1 MKVKDILGYE
11 IKDISNQSLEQLI
24 EKRKELVKKMRDLQ
38 QELLK
43 RRIEAR
49 MGTLKNTA
57 SIRNTRKDI
66 ARILTILTILNKEIE
81 RKRKESKK

>member
-1 MKVKDILGYE
+1 MRMKDILGYE
-11 IKDISNQSLEQLI
+11 IKEVYNQNLDQLV
-24 EKRKELVKKMRDLQ
+24 EKKKELISKLNEMQ

-57 SIRNTRKDI
+57 SIKNTRKDI
-66 ARILTILTILNKEIE
+66 ARILTALSILNKEI
-81 RKRKESKK
+81 SKKKKEIKK

>member
-43 RRIEAR
+43 RRVEAR

-81 RKRKESKK
+81 RKRKEIKK

>member
-1 MKVKDILGYE
+1 MKMKDILGFEVNE
-11 IKDISNQSLEQLI
+11 ISKQNLDQLVQ
-24 EKRKELVKKMRDLQ
+24 KKKELLTKLKETQ
-38 QELLK
+38 EELLK

-66 ARILTILTILNKEIE
+66 ARILTALSLLDREIKAKKEI
-81 RKRKESKK
+81 KKW

>member
-1 MKVKDILGYE
+1 MKMKDILGYE
-11 IKDISNQSLEQLI
+11 IKEINNQNLDQLI
-24 EKRKELVKKMRDLQ
+24 EKKKELISKLNEMQ

-57 SIRNTRKDI
+57 SIKNTRKDI
-66 ARILTILTILNKEIE
+66 ARMLTALSILNKEI
-81 RKRKESKK
+81 SKKKKEIKK

>member
-43 RRIEAR
+43 RGVEAR

-81 RKRKESKK
+81 RKRKEIKK

>member
-11 IKDISNQSLEQLI
+11 INEISNQNLDQLT
-24 EKRKELVKKMRDLQ
+24 EKRKELVKKMRELQ

-57 SIRNTRKDI
+57 SIRNVRKDI

-81 RKRKESKK
+81 KKKKESKK

>member
-1 MKVKDILGYE
+1 MKIKDILGYE
-11 IKDISNQSLEQLI
+11 IKEINNQNLEQLN
-24 EKRKELVKKMRDLQ
+24 EKKKELVNKLNEMQ

-57 SIRNTRKDI
+57 SIKNTKKDI
-66 ARILTILTILNKEIE
+66 ARILTVLSTLNKEI
-81 RKRKESKK
+81 SKKKKEIKK